1 MLNRAELIGHLGGD
15 PEIRRTQDGRP
26 IVNFSL
32 ATSER
37 WTDKTTGEKKEKT
50 EWHLVVIFN
59 EGLAR
64 TAEQYLKKG
73 SKVYLQGKIAT
84 RKWQDQSGQD
94 RYSTEI
100 VIEAYRGEMILLDG
114 RERAPGAASPD
125 DYGARREARG
135 ATAASARSSAAHADM
150 DDEIPF

>member
-26 IVNFSL
+26 IVSFSL

-37 WTDKTTGEKKEKT
+37 WTDKATGEKKEKT
-50 EWHLVVIFN
+50 EWHRVVIFN
-59 EGLAR
+59 EVLAL

-84 RKWQDQSGQD
+84 RKWQDQSGAD

-100 VIEAYRGEMILLDG
+100 VLRPFRGELNLLDAAEK
-114 RERAPGAASPD
+114 REHVNMPPGYEGTAAAEVD
-125 DYGARREARG
+125 RARRGFVE
-135 ATAASARSSAAHADM
+135 D
-150 DDEIPF
+150 DLDEIPF